1 MKNYKELKK
10 IILKDEKVKKA
21 YNELGPQFEII
32 RMVMEKRIKKGIT
45 QKELAQMIGTKQSAI
60 SRFESGEYNPTILFL
75 DKLVDA
81 LGAKIKISVK

>member
-1 MKNYKELKK
+1 MENYKELKRK
-10 IILKDEKVKKA
+10 ILKDEKVKKA

-32 RMVMEKRIKKGIT
+32 RMVMERRIKKGIT
-45 QKELAQMIGTKQSAI
+45 QKKLAQMIGTKQSAI

>member
-1 MKNYKELKK
+1 MENYKELKRK
-10 IILKDEKVKKA
+10 ILKDEKVKKA